1 MKLNR
6 KTAIVLFAYNRPSHL
21 RRVLISLEDYKI
33 QKVYVFIDGVK
44 NNRDRI
50 CQKEIDFMLKTNK
63 KIKFKIYKSLKN
75 KGLAKSIENGVSKLT
90 KKYDRLIVLEDDCI
104 PRKEFFS
111 FSNQALEIFKNEK
124 NIGAICGYQFPQIN
138 KYKENFLKTYFTKN
152 FNPWGWAIWS
162 SSWNQ
167 YIKERKSIKI
177 DKINSKLLLKL
188 SKIIK
193 NKNKVWTLKF
203 MIYNFL
209 KSNLFLYPSKSLIK
223 NIGFDGSGI
232 NSKSTFEFNT
242 IYSSSK
248 KIIFK
253 REIKIDKKISEKQS
267 KIIYKNLKL
276 FY

>member
-1 MKLNR
+1 
-6 KTAIVLFAYNRPSHL
+6 
-21 RRVLISLEDYKI
+21 
-33 QKVYVFIDGVK
+33 
-44 NNRDRI
+44 
-50 CQKEIDFMLKTNK
+50 
-63 KIKFKIYKSLKN
+63 
-75 KGLAKSIENGVSKLT
+75 
-90 KKYDRLIVLEDDCI
+90 
-104 PRKEFFS
+104 
-111 FSNQALEIFKNEK
+111 
-124 NIGAICGYQFPQIN
+124 
-138 KYKENFLKTYFTKN
+138 
-152 FNPWGWAIWS
+152 
-162 SSWNQ
+162 
-167 YIKERKSIKI
+167 
-177 DKINSKLLLKL
+177 
-188 SKIIK
+188 
-193 NKNKVWTLKF
+193 